1 MKTFRKMF
9 RDKRGS
15 ELVTESA
22 IGIVLVVVFFGIMFL
37 GVSRVSDNT
46 ALYEQVYS
54 KEIALAIDSS
64 YPGMTLS
71 YDLFEISER
80 ISRVGIENVVSFRDN
95 RVTVRLKEDSGGY
108 STKYFSD
115 YSLESGF
122 DSGNVLKISIG
133 GKNE

>member
-15 ELVTESA
+15 ELVTESV